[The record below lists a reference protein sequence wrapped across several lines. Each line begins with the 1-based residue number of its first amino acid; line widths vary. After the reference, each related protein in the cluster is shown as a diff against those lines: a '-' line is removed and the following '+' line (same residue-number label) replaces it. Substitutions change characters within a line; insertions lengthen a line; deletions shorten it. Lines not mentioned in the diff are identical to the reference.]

1 MLKRQKPTEAP
12 ARFKANSMNSLFE
25 SVRTVCEKRDH
36 LHEQPS
42 SFGGGGG
49 FMPKLGGGTFGSPVT
64 TNPTGK
70 AGKKSSY
77 SGKNDPTAYMRY
89 GLGLPALAYTIGGG
103 MEAVDKFFPEVGAK
117 GAEMALLSGLG
128 LLGTIGKAGG
138 FNFGGTP
145 TPNKFRGTGG
155 FKGI

>member
-12 ARFKANSMNSLFE
+12 TRFKTNSMNSLFE
-25 SVRTVCEKRDH
+25 SIRTVCDRD
-36 LHEQPS
+36 LYEQS
-42 SFGGGGG
+42 RFGGG
-49 FMPKLGGGTFGSPVT
+49 FMPKRGGGAFGSPAT
-64 TNPTGK
+64 TNPTGR
-70 AGKKSSY
+70 AGKKPSY

-89 GLGLPALAYTIGGG
+89 GLGIPALAYTVGGG
-103 MEAVDKFFPEVGAK
+103 METLDNFFPEVGAR
-117 GAEMALLSGLG
+117 GAEMAFLGGLG
-128 LLGTIGKAGG
+128 LLGTIGKVGE